1 MIELLKNRKLI
12 LQHVPGKG
20 AWTYHL
26 VIPGTKDI
34 KGKWGFMKV
43 SGTIDGYEIKD
54 LNLAPLTGQ
63 DKRISING
71 EIRKAIGKS
80 GGDEVTV
87 TLYKTTDNRLMQH
100 SDVKDCFK
108 DADVY
113 KKFTSLSEEEQKQTI
128 EEILSQEDEQKQE
141 KNINAVIGRLAEKK

>member
-1 MIELLKNRKLI
+1 MTELLKNQKLI
-12 LQHVPGKG
+12 LQHAPGKG

-34 KGKWGFMKV
+34 RGKWGFMKV

-71 EIRKAIGKS
+71 EIRKSIGKS

-87 TLYKTTDNRLMQH
+87 TLYKTTDNRLLQA

-113 KKFTSLSEEEQKQTI
+113 KKFTSLNEEEQKQTI
-128 EEILSQEDEQKQE
+128 EKILSEEDEQKQE
-141 KNINAVIGRLAEKK
+141 KRINAVIGRLDAK